1 MHPAGFEPT
10 TLGFEDRCSIQLSYG
25 CVTGHRRALRPAVN
39 PRKRARRRRA
49 SRLILRPAAAVRH
62 PPFSAM
68 KTLLLACS
76 VLLPLSVIAGEP
88 APELPAREALIA
100 RIVMGIGT
108 LNQTY
113 WSPTLGIWL
122 DRPGDD
128 VRAHYE
134 GRRNPPWWSS
144 ANAVEVLIDFMKVT
158 GRTDCDAALDTL
170 YELNKDPRRKAPR
183 IIAELKRRQQWSDAD
198 EQEASRRQQKAVADA
213 KAHPAKPGDAPAAL
227 AYTDFRNEYLDDSA
241 WWGLAW
247 LKMHDRTR
255 APKYLA
261 TARAIHAHMAVGWR
275 PDKEGGIV
283 WCQDEDKLKPNAIT
297 NSLFVILSARL
308 YQRTHEPAYLQW
320 AQRTLDWQHT
330 KALYDGTGV
339 VDAPGHRGD
348 YWTYNQGAYIGGL
361 TALYQATGEV
371 RYLDEAVAVADTVLT
386 RAGLTTAGGVLVE
399 KLGVNGWDP
408 GLFKGVCV
416 RYLAQLR
423 DVLTA
428 RHLHAETAQQID
440 RCLRASA
447 ASLIRI
453 GPGADGQYPIEWHEG
468 AKDATTRNF
477 NTQTAAL
484 ALLVALL
491 PDARP

>member
-1 MHPAGFEPT
+1 
-10 TLGFEDRCSIQLSYG
+10 
-25 CVTGHRRALRPAVN
+25 
-39 PRKRARRRRA
+39 
-49 SRLILRPAAAVRH
+49 
-62 PPFSAM
+62 M
-68 KTLLLACS
+68 KIFLLACS
-76 VLLPLSVIAGEP
+76 LLLPLAAAAEES
-88 APELPAREALIA
+88 APELPAREALVA
-100 RIVMGIGT
+100 RIATGIGT

-122 DRPGDD
+122 DRAGDD

-158 GRTDCDAALDTL
+158 GRTDADAMLDTL

-183 IIAELKRRQQWSDAD
+183 IIAELKRRKQWSDAD
-198 EQEASRRQQKAVADA
+198 EQEAKRRQQKAEADA
-213 KAHPAKPGDAPAAL
+213 KAHPAKAGEAPATV
-227 AYTDFRNEYLDDSA
+227 AYTDFRNEYLDDSG
-241 WWGLAW
+241 WWGIAW
-247 LKMHDRTR
+247 LKMYDRTR

-261 TARAIHAHMAVGWR
+261 TARAIHAHMAAGWR
-275 PDKEGGIV
+275 PEKEGGIV
-283 WCQDEDKLKPNAIT
+283 WCQDADKQKPNSIT

-320 AQRTLDWQHT
+320 AQRTLDWQHAKT
-330 KALYDGTGV
+330 LYDGIGV
-339 VDAPGHRGD
+339 IDTPGHKGD

-361 TALYQATGEV
+361 TALYQATGDAH
-371 RYLDEAVAVADTVLT
+371 YLDEAVKAADTVLT
-386 RAGLTTAGGVLVE
+386 RAGLVTPGGVLVE

-416 RYLAQLR
+416 RYLGQLR
-423 DVLTA
+423 DVLAA
-428 RHLHAETAQQID
+428 RHLHTETAQQID

-453 GPGADGQYPIEWHEG
+453 GPGSDGQYPIEWHDG
-468 AKDATTRNF
+468 AKDTTTCNF

-484 ALLVALL
+484 ALLVSLL